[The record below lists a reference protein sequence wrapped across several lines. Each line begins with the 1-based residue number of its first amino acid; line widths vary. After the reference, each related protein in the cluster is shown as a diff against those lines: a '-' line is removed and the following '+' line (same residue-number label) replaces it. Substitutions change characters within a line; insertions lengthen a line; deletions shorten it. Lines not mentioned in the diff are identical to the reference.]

1 MQPESLSASSG
12 DEDTSTFS
20 SRDSVLAHGSAP
32 VARLPRMR
40 KSVKRV
46 KTGCQTCKHVKFQ
59 IHLLYPASNVLWLTC
74 CNRRVRRV
82 KCDEAKPECQR
93 CIRFGVVCGG
103 YGPLVDVPRR
113 EPRLQT
119 TRSKILLPTL
129 ASLQAVPIYRL
140 NGGVGFEDELNGRCF
155 RIYLEETATQM
166 NGPFPN
172 PIWARLIPQIS
183 EIEPFVRDGIIAIG
197 ALGKHSKSQ
206 LPRKVSG
213 PSFQGDDYQYALKL
227 YGRSLRGMRDAIARR
242 ARGKHELHNA
252 LIACLLVFVFEGM
265 LGNQAAAAVHAES
278 GMDLFFNSAM
288 NDMQSQ
294 ATSTHEH
301 FEKDLLLALSNLD
314 IQVLLFID
322 RRSKETHEQIKNF
335 QTMVIG
341 KLPAE
346 FRDLQ
351 EARRFWQVIMGRNY
365 HFLKSLQLDLD
376 VLRDERLSTEE
387 GTSNMQ
393 ADELLLSD
401 PKEGLMT
408 KKEEHLRY
416 RIDIGHWT
424 CMHILNLHFLFP
436 KSHKLWHIPNFLSF

>member
-155 RIYLEETATQM
+155 RIYL
-166 NGPFPN
+166 
-172 PIWARLIPQIS
+172 
-183 EIEPFVRDGIIAIG
+183 
-197 ALGKHSKSQ
+197 
-206 LPRKVSG
+206 
-213 PSFQGDDYQYALKL
+213 
-227 YGRSLRGMRDAIARR
+227 
-242 ARGKHELHNA
+242 
-252 LIACLLVFVFEGM
+252 
-265 LGNQAAAAVHAES
+265 
-278 GMDLFFNSAM
+278 
-288 NDMQSQ
+288 
-294 ATSTHEH
+294 
-301 FEKDLLLALSNLD
+301 
-314 IQVLLFID
+314 
-322 RRSKETHEQIKNF
+322 
-335 QTMVIG
+335 
-341 KLPAE
+341 
-346 FRDLQ
+346 
-351 EARRFWQVIMGRNY
+351 
-365 HFLKSLQLDLD
+365 
-376 VLRDERLSTEE
+376 
-387 GTSNMQ
+387 
-393 ADELLLSD
+393 
-401 PKEGLMT
+401 
-408 KKEEHLRY
+408 
-416 RIDIGHWT
+416 
-424 CMHILNLHFLFP
+424 
-436 KSHKLWHIPNFLSF
+436 